1 MKWVHVRRLAGPA
14 REALRA
20 VEAPCLLE
28 FGDRPAHALERHAL
42 GAEEE
47 ALELGFAS
55 WGDCVSLHLAIEP
68 PARTTGSAG
77 HSRTGARTCMD
88 RGRWLAVLAVV
99 DGPPAVADT
108 PEDQAPEPNL
118 AMLKVW
124 AEYAKERFKA
134 ADTLIGEYRSW
145 ARQLVAAIGVVIG
158 LEVTL
163 LVRLALDGGSPL
175 HASWRVLCLV
185 VFFGMLGLQFWHSID
200 SWLSATRA
208 NRWLARKARA

>member
-1 MKWVHVRRLAGPA
+1 
-14 REALRA
+14 
-20 VEAPCLLE
+20 
-28 FGDRPAHALERHAL
+28 
-42 GAEEE
+42 
-47 ALELGFAS
+47 
-55 WGDCVSLHLAIEP
+55 
-68 PARTTGSAG
+68 
-77 HSRTGARTCMD
+77 MD

-134 ADTLIGEYRSW
+134 ADTLIGEYRNW

-208 NRWLARKARA
+208 NRWLARKARAYSPTTSLSVTRPKRTA

>member
-1 MKWVHVRRLAGPA
+1 MG
-14 REALRA
+14 E
-20 VEAPCLLE
+20 
-28 FGDRPAHALERHAL
+28 
-42 GAEEE
+42 
-47 ALELGFAS
+47 
-55 WGDCVSLHLAIEP
+55 CVSLHLAIEP
-68 PARTTGSAG
+68 PARTRGWG
-77 HSRTGARTCMD
+77 RPPGTGARTCMD
-88 RGRWLAVLAVV
+88 RGRGLAVLGVV
-99 DGPPAVADT
+99 GGPPAVADT

-175 HASWRVLCLV
+175 QASWRVLCLV
-185 VFFGMLGLQFWHSID
+185 VFFGMLGLQFLTLHR
-200 SWLSATRA
+200 LPVVGYKTQPAGCPE
-208 NRWLARKARA
+208 